1 MKSQGHGKL
10 WRHKAETLKAK
21 GHRELEGERA
31 PRVGEKQDMAATRGM
46 NPFLKADSPLALRSV
61 TGKVSPDAHQGSHPM
76 TRGPGLTC
84 HTNWPEAQRRQTTT
98 QGACNIPAV
107 VRPFI
112 FAATNGQ
119 EGEPPHK
126 ERATAPRLCAPSSS
140 PQPTVKRTN
149 RRTRSVQSPR
159 GCAPPRLRR
168 NQRSNLWHEGPG
180 PHVMHLA
187 RRFLRTEKSHHHSR
201 QYHASSGPPQ
211 KTEKLNFKT
220 NAATQGTPCMAQQ
233 SH

>member
-1 MKSQGHGKL
+1 VDDVGTNPSAERRHIPSKQEEYHFEHSLSLGTLGMKSQGHGKL

-119 EGEPPHK
+119 EDEPPHK
-126 ERATAPRLCAPSSS
+126 ERAIAPRLCAPSAS
-140 PQPTVKRTN
+140 PQPA
-149 RRTRSVQSPR
+149 VQP
-159 GCAPPRLRR
+159 
-168 NQRSNLWHEGPG
+168 
-180 PHVMHLA
+180 LA
-187 RRFLRTEKSHHHSR
+187 
-201 QYHASSGPPQ
+201 
-211 KTEKLNFKT
+211 
-220 NAATQGTPCMAQQ
+220 
-233 SH
+233 